1 MECATRRDHLAQRRN
16 EERGPFFFH
25 FFFSLCKFWQ
35 GRRVSDNYSAL
46 WRSCTIQTC
55 SVSWKNKRNGR
66 KRRARKHLAET
77 SHRPTDAL
85 LSSLYF
91 FVAVQFC
98 FYRGLPSRSFF
109 VLSLSL
115 FSLIMVIR
123 FSFALFNCRNFC
135 FCWCCCCVY
144 VCVIDN
150 DGLDLLTRD
159 AAAVVVVA
167 NGVGPSKPLDDV
179 RRRQQQQRILGPGS
193 ANIILQSSLKAVLFV
208 CVCTCVYVCL
218 CSTPLCAAV
227 ARGALTHT
235 HTHTVHY
242 TQLAVL
248 LRSLLIGNYRANT
261 AAFLFF
267 LS

>member
-1 MECATRRDHLAQRRN
+1 M
-16 EERGPFFFH
+16 
-25 FFFSLCKFWQ
+25 
-35 GRRVSDNYSAL
+35 
-46 WRSCTIQTC
+46 
-55 SVSWKNKRNGR
+55 
-66 KRRARKHLAET
+66 AET

-98 FYRGLPSRSFF
+98 FYQGLPSRSFF

-167 NGVGPSKPLDDV
+167 NGVGQSRRSTMSGDVSSSSAYLVQEAQTSFYSQVSKPSFL
-179 RRRQQQQRILGPGS
+179 
-193 ANIILQSSLKAVLFV
+193 
-208 CVCTCVYVCL
+208 CVCARVCMCVCAVRL
-218 CSTPLCAAV
+218 CVQQWPEEPS
-227 ARGALTHT
+227 HT
-235 HTHTVHY
+235 HIRTQYTTH
-242 TQLAVL
+242 
-248 LRSLLIGNYRANT
+248 N
-261 AAFLFF
+261 
-267 LS
+267 